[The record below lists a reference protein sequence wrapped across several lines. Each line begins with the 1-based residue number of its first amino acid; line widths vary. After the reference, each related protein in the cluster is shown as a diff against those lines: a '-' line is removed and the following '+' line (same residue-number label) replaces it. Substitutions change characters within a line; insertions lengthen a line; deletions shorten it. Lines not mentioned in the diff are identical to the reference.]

1 MIVGIDLGTSNS
13 LVAAWLDGKHVLIP
27 NALGK
32 LLTPSVVS
40 MLESGDIVV
49 GQAARDRLLT
59 HPTRTA
65 AAFKRYMGS
74 DHRLLLAGRGF
85 RPEELSALVL
95 RQLKEDA
102 ETFLGTRIEEAV
114 ITVPAYFSDAQRKAT
129 KAAGQIAGLR
139 VERLLNEPTA
149 AALAYGLD
157 SIRETGAEAR
167 ILVVDLGGGTFDVSI
182 LELFHGVMEVRAT
195 AGDNYLGGEDF
206 VDVIVDAFVGE
217 VGAAAGIPPR
227 TDLRAGNYTAP
238 HPVHAVLRRQAEL
251 AKLALSEGPEATIA
265 FTHEGRALT
274 WTITQERFTLLSE
287 KLLQRLRQPLARA
300 VRDARLKPDDLT
312 QIVMAGGATRM
323 PDVRR
328 MIARLFGRLPSQ
340 SINPDEVVARGAAVQ
355 AGLKM
360 RDAAL
365 DEVVLTDV
373 APFTLG
379 IEISRVGADKVRQ
392 TGLFSPIL
400 ERNTVIP
407 ASRVETFATA
417 NDNQGSIDVAIYQGE
432 ARLVKD
438 DIHLGTINVRVPRAK
453 AGQETIGVRFTYD
466 VSGLLEV
473 EVTVTSTGEKVLKV
487 IEGNPG
493 VLTAE
498 QIETR
503 RQELAALKVHP
514 REEAA
519 NVALLAEAERM
530 YEESLGFEREQIGRL
545 IDAFRAVVES
555 QDRRAI
561 EHARDTLA
569 RQLQGVFEQPF
580 DL

>member
-1 MIVGIDLGTSNS
+1 
-13 LVAAWLDGKHVLIP
+13 
-27 NALGK
+27 
-32 LLTPSVVS
+32 
-40 MLESGDIVV
+40 
-49 GQAARDRLLT
+49 
-59 HPTRTA
+59 
-65 AAFKRYMGS
+65 
-74 DHRLLLAGRGF
+74 
-85 RPEELSALVL
+85 
-95 RQLKEDA
+95 
-102 ETFLGTRIEEAV
+102 
-114 ITVPAYFSDAQRKAT
+114 
-129 KAAGQIAGLR
+129 
-139 VERLLNEPTA
+139 
-149 AALAYGLD
+149 
-157 SIRETGAEAR
+157 
-167 ILVVDLGGGTFDVSI
+167 VSI
-182 LELFHGVMEVRAT
+182 LELFHGVMEVRAS
-195 AGDNYLGGEDF
+195 AGDNFLGGEDF
-206 VDVIVDAFVGE
+206 VDVIVDAFIDE
-217 VGAAAGIPPR
+217 VGFSAGVPR
-227 TDLRAGNYTAP
+227 RGDSATGTFVAGNAA
-238 HPVHAVLRRQAEL
+238 HAALRRQAEQAKIRL
-251 AKLALSEGPEATIA
+251 SDQERATLEVPHDGKMLRWEIDQPRFAKLCEPLIA
-265 FTHEGRALT
+265 
-274 WTITQERFTLLSE
+274 
-287 KLLQRLRQPLARA
+287 RLRAPLARA
-300 VRDARLKPDDLT
+300 VRDARVKPEELT
-312 QIVMAGGATRM
+312 HVVLAGGATRM
-323 PDVRR
+323 PEVRR

-379 IEISRVGADKVRQ
+379 IEISRVGADKMRQ

-407 ASRVETFATA
+407 ASRVETFATV

-453 AGQETIGVRFTYD
+453 AGQETIGVRFTYV